1 MAQKMRYWLLKVEP
15 SDYPWSQMVADRT
28 TQWSGIRSHQ
38 AQNYLRTM
46 KLGDL
51 AFFYHTEKERAIVG
65 IVKVV
70 KEFYN
75 TTDPKFGEIDVEAVE
90 KLSNPVSLTA
100 IKESGKLQALYILR
114 QPRVSISPVQPE
126 EWETIIELSKNP

>member
-1 MAQKMRYWLLKVEP
+1 MRYWLFKVEP
-15 SDYPWSQMVADRT
+15 SDYPWSRMVADKT
-28 TQWSGIRSHQ
+28 TQWNGIRSHQ

-51 AFFYHTEKERAIVG
+51 VFFYHTEKERAIVG

-75 TTDPKFGEIDVEAVE
+75 SSDPKFGEIDVEAVE
-90 KLSNPVSLTA
+90 ELSNPVPLTA
-100 IKESGKLQALYILR
+100 IKENDKLQAMIILR
-114 QPRVSISPVQPE
+114 QPRISITPIQPE
-126 EWETIIELSKNP
+126 EWETIIELSKKPY